1 MKEYER
7 LEMEVI
13 VLNTEDVI
21 TASGGP
27 TDMEEVED

>member
-21 TASGGP
+21 TGSGLD
-27 TDMEEVED
+27 TEETE